1 MDQNLLGTTKTNL
14 EEIADILYKDQVN
27 LGMSKMNQVIPE
39 LAVIAG
45 GITDSALQ
53 ERLLNDAL
61 TPALEAMEN
70 KDATLL
76 ADIITYELIEILDA
90 LM

>member
-1 MDQNLLGTTKTNL
+1 MDNHLLETAKEKLT
-14 EEIADILYKDQVN
+14 EIADILYKNQMDA
-27 LGMSKMNQVIPE
+27 GMSEMNQVIPQ
-39 LAVIAG
+39 LVMIA
-45 GITDSALQ
+45 DSISDEAMQ

-70 KDATLL
+70 RDATLL
-76 ADIITYELIEILDA
+76 ADIITYELMEILDA